1 MERIHITSL
10 MIGTFGGWISTLQAF
25 KIVNSYIDIVDVLLE
40 LLPDK
45 ETFEMIILIADFQ

>member
-1 MERIHITSL
+1 

-25 KIVNSYIDIVDVLLE
+25 KIVNSYIDIVNVLLE